1 MLSKCY
7 QIPKIFLLIYSCEI
21 NVQLWKYICWK
32 TEAKKG
38 RYSAN
43 EITQLIQNF
52 TATSTDGTLVVSETL
67 WKSHIDLSQC
77 SSFINSSNGHSMSFQ
92 LSRTKIRSL
101 YKQTQIIITPRCI
114 HSIGIY
120 EIKQQGDYILIQV
133 VQEEF
138 GHERDLLQLQN
149 GLKLKNSKPQ
159 PDLVT
164 IFKTPLRHYSKNVS
178 DDAVA
183 RLLKA
188 HLVQTVTTIKQFS
201 DSRMGKNLFYSMR
214 DWNVTI
220 LDHLNI
226 SFHRR

>member
-1 MLSKCY
+1 MVTVCL
-7 QIPKIFLLIYSCEI
+7 
-21 NVQLWKYICWK
+21 
-32 TEAKKG
+32 
-38 RYSAN
+38 
-43 EITQLIQNF
+43 
-52 TATSTDGTLVVSETL
+52 
-67 WKSHIDLSQC
+67 
-77 SSFINSSNGHSMSFQ
+77 FQ
-92 LSRTKIRSL
+92 LSRTKIKSL
-101 YKQTQIIITPRCI
+101 YEQTQIIITPRCI

-138 GHERDLLQLQN
+138 GHEHNLLQLQN